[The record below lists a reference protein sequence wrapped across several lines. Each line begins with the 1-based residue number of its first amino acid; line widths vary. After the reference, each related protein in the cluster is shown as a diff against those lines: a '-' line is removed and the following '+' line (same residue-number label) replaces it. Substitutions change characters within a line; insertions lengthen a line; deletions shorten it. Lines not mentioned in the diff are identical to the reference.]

1 MDLIT
6 DVQEAITV
14 NKEFQTIPTSTV
26 CQENIAQYKV
36 KPSQS
41 ALLDITARLKLYL
54 NLKDSAWEDTTA

>member
-1 MDLIT
+1 VSMDLIT

-36 KPSQS
+36 KPP
-41 ALLDITARLKLYL
+41 
-54 NLKDSAWEDTTA
+54 